1 MVIWRGTTPTIQV
14 VFKTVDP
21 ASITNAILTF
31 YTNQGTVVEKN
42 LTAAVVGATSISW
55 TLSQQETLDIQSSGR
70 MPLYVICNW
79 LTSGGMR
86 GVSVNDTV
94 KFEKNPVNEVMA

>member
-14 VFKTVDP
+14 VFKTIDP
-21 ASITNAILTF
+21 TSITNAKLTF

-42 LTAAVVGATSISW
+42 LAAAVVGATSISW

-79 LTSGGMR
+79 LTSDGTR
-86 GVSVNDTV
+86 GVSVNDAV
-94 KFEKNPVNEVMA
+94 KFEKNPVNEVMT

>member
-21 ASITNAILTF
+21 ASITNAKLTF
-31 YTNQGTVVEKN
+31 YTEHGAVIEKD
-42 LTAAVVGATSISW
+42 LSTAEVGSTSISW
-55 TLSQQETLDIQSSGR
+55 TLTQQETLDIQSSGR
-70 MPLYVICNW
+70 LPLYVLCNW
-79 LTSGGMR
+79 LTSGGTR

-94 KFEKNPVNEVMA
+94 KFEKNPVNEVMT